1 MQPIFINLS
10 IAKIIFAS
18 DSGGYLLFNLC
29 GSNGNAKTNAILVSV
44 SLDTRVCQKISWT
57 NGKINYCLYGTD
69 GADRRYVYG
78 SKKTAQCTST
88 AEYFRN
94 NFRFFKGDFINE
106 TNHTDF
112 YVPYN
117 DIQL

>member
-1 MQPIFINLS
+1 MS
-10 IAKIIFAS
+10 EKILNFLRHF
-18 DSGGYLLFNLC
+18 YFLN
-29 GSNGNAKTNAILVSV
+29 
-44 SLDTRVCQKISWT
+44 
-57 NGKINYCLYGTD
+57 
-69 GADRRYVYG
+69 RYVYG

-117 DIQL
+117 DIQLCGL